1 MPWILLGL
9 GVPLCP
15 GSSSGMGVLLC
26 PGSSSGWGSSCALGP
41 PWAWGSSSA
50 RGLPRQG
57 PGPPLPGLC
66 HSPALGPLDTAP
78 AEPAPQDGGTPVPRC
93 GLLGALAQA
102 LPAVAVLLARS
113 QGSCQGEDG
122 ILPPSDKEAGVRHA
136 WGPGAPPGRG
146 KAAQASSCR
155 LVSEGPSR
163 AGGRPRVHRGPQ
175 GACSSRGAHSHWQ
188 DRGTRASP
196 LPSRRAAWPTDYIVS
211 RPCVCVMRTTDTE
224 KH

>member
-1 MPWILLGL
+1 MPWVLLGPGGPPLL
-9 GVPLCP
+9 GVFL
-15 GSSSGMGVLLC
+15 GRARVLLC
-26 PGSSSGWGSSCALGP
+26 PGYVTLLRLARLTQPLPNQPPRTGAPRSPGAASSGLWHRHFRLWLSSSP
-41 PWAWGSSSA
+41 A
-50 RGLPRQG
+50 RRG
-57 PGPPLPGLC
+57 
-66 HSPALGPLDTAP
+66 
-78 AEPAPQDGGTPVPRC
+78 
-93 GLLGALAQA
+93 
-102 LPAVAVLLARS
+102 VAREKM
-113 QGSCQGEDG
+113 GSCH
-122 ILPPSDKEAGVRHA
+122 LATREAGVRHA

-163 AGGRPRVHRGPQ
+163 TGGRPRVHRGPQ